1 MVNRTPLPI
10 DPKPVQLYRE
20 AVERA
25 ATDRARRTR
34 REEALIAFVSGDEQ
48 VAPEEDLE
56 DEEKLELANDD
67 DEYDEEYADR
77 Y

>member
-1 MVNRTPLPI
+1 M
-10 DPKPVQLYRE
+10 QLYRE